1 VQSARRQTHR
11 GLSNDTQIFIAAAL
25 ALAAALPAAPAQAAS
40 RTFVSAAGN
49 DSNPCTITLP
59 CRNLQAAY
67 NAVAANGQIDAL
79 DPGNYGALAITG
91 PVSIEGHGW
100 AAMSAA
106 TGTAIT
112 INAQA
117 TDKIAIN
124 GVVLDGLG
132 IANTA
137 GIRFSSGGNLTL
149 RDSVIRNFTNI
160 GLSFG
165 PSNSSQ
171 LFVSNTLISDN
182 SGYGIALGASGS
194 VTVGGNFNHVEIE
207 DNELG
212 LLIDTEPGQTL
223 NVTVSDTI
231 IAKNG
236 VSGFNSPGLL
246 CQSAGSPGGTASVVV
261 RESTI
266 AHNNQGLQSA
276 WSGCT
281 ISVTR
286 STIAENGIGLSLNG
300 GQIVSYMDNNVINN
314 GINGNPSST
323 IGYQ

>member
-1 VQSARRQTHR
+1 MSHW
-11 GLSNDTQIFIAAAL
+11 IFIAAAL
-25 ALAAALPAAPAQAAS
+25 ALAATLPAAPAQAAG
-40 RTFVSAAGN
+40 RTFVSAAGS

-79 DPGNYGALAITG
+79 DPGNYGALTITG

-100 AAMSAA
+100 AAMSAP

-117 TDKIAIN
+117 TDKIAIS
-124 GVVLDGLG
+124 GLVLDGLG
-132 IANTA
+132 IAGTT
-137 GIRFSSGGNLTL
+137 GIRFSSSGNLTV
-149 RDSVIRNFTNI
+149 RDSVIRNFTNV

-165 PSNSSQ
+165 PNNSSQ
-171 LFVSNTLISDN
+171 LFVSHTLISDN
-182 SGYGIALGASGS
+182 GGGGITIGAVGS
-194 VTVGGNFNHVEIE
+194 VTVGGSLNHVEIE
-207 DNELG
+207 GNTQG
-212 LLIDTEPGQTL
+212 LQINTEPGQTFD
-223 NVTVSDTI
+223 VTVSDTI

-236 VSGFNSPGLL
+236 VSGFNSPGLI
-246 CQSAGSPGGTASVVV
+246 CESAGNPGGTANVVV

-266 AHNNQGLQSA
+266 SHNTQGLESG

-286 STIAENGIGLSLNG
+286 STIAENGVGLSVNG
-300 GQIVSYMDNNVINN
+300 GQIVSYMDNNVISN